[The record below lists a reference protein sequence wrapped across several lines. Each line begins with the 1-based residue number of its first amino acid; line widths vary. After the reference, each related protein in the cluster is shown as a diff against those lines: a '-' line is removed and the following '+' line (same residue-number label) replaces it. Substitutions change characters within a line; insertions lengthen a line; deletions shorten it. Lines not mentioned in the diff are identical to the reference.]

1 MLDIVRRR
9 PGRPT
14 RTRRLR
20 CSLGALAALALATG
34 SLAPG
39 AAAAPGAREGSSI
52 AAAARLTAVRC
63 TLGDGSRRSC
73 PIDLTPPRIRTL
85 YLEAPLLPVLV
96 GNRYTIATGE
106 WRAPRGSHLSVEWL
120 DARGR
125 PAARGLRFEVA
136 AGELGGALSARVCA
150 NAPGA
155 RSCRVVSLSGAVRTV
170 PAYLQ
175 ATCGSHRPPA
185 PAYDPN
191 FAFFSAPRIEGGW
204 NPCRP
209 IVWALDT
216 YDMPALLAAPGAG
229 WETLASDAVAQLAAA
244 TGVTFTRAPNFYS
257 APGLPNEGTVG
268 PEGVALAIG
277 FAPQGPDIGGTG
289 GLHGVAG
296 QFATKGEVEIDISAA
311 WSERQALLVLLHE
324 LGHAMGLAH
333 PVAEPPAADPFNEVM
348 DPVVTSFT
356 SYQPG
361 DLCGLYELTWRAP
374 CAGQSAP
381 TLGQGRPEG

>member
-1 MLDIVRRR
+1 MSRGL
-9 PGRPT
+9 
-14 RTRRLR
+14 
-20 CSLGALAALALATG
+20 LGALTALALAAA
-34 SLAPG
+34 SLAP
-39 AAAAPGAREGSSI
+39 AAIASPRVSEGSST
-52 AAAARLTAVRC
+52 AAAARTTAVRC
-63 TLGDGSRRSC
+63 TLSGASRRSC
-73 PIDLTPPRIRTL
+73 PVDLTPPRIRTL
-85 YLEAPLLPVLV
+85 LLEAPPLPVLV

-125 PAARGLRFEVA
+125 LAARGLSFEVGA
-136 AGELGGALSARVCA
+136 AELGRALAARVCA

-155 RSCRVVSLSGAVRTV
+155 RSCRTVSLSGAVRTV
-170 PAYLQ
+170 AAYLQ
-175 ATCGSHRPPA
+175 ATCGSRRPAA

-191 FAFFSAPRIEGGW
+191 FAFFSAPRIEDGW

-216 YDMPALLAAPGAG
+216 YDMPALLAAPGAS
-229 WETLASDAVAQLAAA
+229 WETLASNAIAQLTAA

-289 GLHGVAG
+289 GLHGAAG
-296 QFATKGEVEIDISAA
+296 QFATKGEVEIDIGTV

-333 PVAEPPAADPFNEVM
+333 PVAKPPAADPFNEVM
-348 DPVVTSFT
+348 DPVITSFT

-374 CAGQSAP
+374 CAGQSVP